1 MNGTPSGCLMERNKP
16 ESLVFRKWYA
26 FSEETLTS
34 ESGRAADGPTLWKH
48 AVAAV
53 VGNPFAGE
61 FGEDLTPLVEK
72 SILLGHAFGTRLMRL
87 ANEGE
92 IEGYGKAVVVGTEG
106 EYEHG
111 NALVTSAF
119 ADPIRKIIGG
129 GKAWIPSTGKR
140 GGPGVVIDV
149 PLAHKD
155 ALYVRSHY
163 DTYTMSFA
171 DAPSPR
177 EIVVIFVISSRGRLN
192 ARLGGIASTDIEG
205 KDGLR

>member
-1 MNGTPSGCLMERNKP
+1 MDQMTQQG
-16 ESLVFRKWYA
+16 LVLRKWYA

-34 ESGRAADGPTLWKH
+34 EAGVDADGPTLWKH

-53 VGNPFAGE
+53 IRNPFAGQ
-61 FGEDLTPLVEK
+61 FGEDLTPLIKASVA
-72 SILLGHAFGTRLMRL
+72 LGYEFGNRLVRL
-87 ANEGE
+87 AGANN
-92 IEGYGKAVVVGTEG
+92 IEGYGKAAVVGSDG

-119 ADPIRKIIGG
+119 ADPIRETIGG

-140 GGPGVVIDV
+140 GGPGVAIDV

-163 DTYTMSFA
+163 DTYTLSFA
-171 DAPSPR
+171 DAPSPG
-177 EIVVIFVISSRGRLN
+177 EIIVIFVVSSRGRLN
-192 ARLGGIASTDIEG
+192 ARLGGIASREIEG

>member
-1 MNGTPSGCLMERNKP
+1 MDQMTQQGLA
-16 ESLVFRKWYA
+16 LRKWYA

-34 ESGRAADGPTLWKH
+34 ESGVAADGPTLWKH

-53 VGNPFAGE
+53 VRNPFAGQ
-61 FGEDLTPLVEK
+61 FGENLTPLVEK
-72 SILLGHAFGTRLMRL
+72 SVLLGREFGGRLVRL
-87 ANEGE
+87 AGE
-92 IEGYGKAVVVGTEG
+92 SKIEGYGKAVVVGTEG

-119 ADPIRKIIGG
+119 ADPIREIIGG

-149 PLAHKD
+149 PMAHKD

-163 DTYTMSFA
+163 DTCTLSFA

-177 EIVVIFVISSRGRLN
+177 EIVIIFVISSRGRLN
-192 ARLGGIASTDIEG
+192 ARLGGISGAEIEG

>member
-1 MNGTPSGCLMERNKP
+1 MDQTTQQD
-16 ESLVFRKWYA
+16 LVLRKWYA

-34 ESGRAADGPTLWKH
+34 EFGVGADGPTLWKH

-53 VGNPFAGE
+53 VRNPFAGQ
-61 FGEDLTPLVEK
+61 FGEDLTPLVAK
-72 SILLGHAFGTRLMRL
+72 SILLGQEFGSRLLRL
-87 ANEGE
+87 ADGSKV
-92 IEGYGKAVVVGTEG
+92 EGYGKAVVVGTEG

-111 NALVTSAF
+111 NALVTSVF
-119 ADPIRKIIGG
+119 ADPIREVIGG

-163 DTYTMSFA
+163 DTCTLSFA

-177 EIVVIFVISSRGRLN
+177 EIVIIFVISSRGRLN
-192 ARLGGIASTDIEG
+192 ARLGGIASAEIEG

>member
-1 MNGTPSGCLMERNKP
+1 MDQVTQQGLTL
-16 ESLVFRKWYA
+16 RKWYA
-26 FSEETLTS
+26 FSEETLTT
-34 ESGRAADGPTLWKH
+34 ESGIGADGPPLWKH

-53 VGNPFAGE
+53 VRNPFAGQ
-61 FGEDLTPLVEK
+61 FGENLAPLVER
-72 SILLGHAFGTRLMRL
+72 SVLLGHEFGSRLVRL
-87 ANEGE
+87 SGANK
-92 IEGYGKAVVVGTEG
+92 IEGYGKAVIVGADG

-119 ADPIRKIIGG
+119 ADPIREIIGG
-129 GKAWIPSTGKR
+129 GKAWIPSTGKL
-140 GGPGVVIDV
+140 GGPGVTIDV

-163 DTYTMSFA
+163 DTYTLSFA

-192 ARLGGIASTDIEG
+192 ARLGGVSSQDIKG
-205 KDGLR
+205 NDGLR